1 MKEEE
6 NQQENAE
13 HHGDRSTNFL
23 GEIPEAWKRRARAAF
38 GYTFCVVML
47 VVVPCEI
54 ATRIFPAV
62 TWLATVSD
70 VFQSI
75 GLHLYHYGVGLG
87 VGIVAPCLV
96 WENIMYLR
104 EKRRREREQ
113 RAREHAEAVT
123 AQFRERVSALE
134 NELRNREQAAALTA
148 QLQERIRALENEL
161 RDREQAASLN
171 AQLQNEVST
180 LRDQVSH
187 LNRELAALKAQ
198 SQPHDNRQE
207 N

>member
-1 MKEEE
+1 
-6 NQQENAE
+6 
-13 HHGDRSTNFL
+13 
-23 GEIPEAWKRRARAAF
+23 
-38 GYTFCVVML
+38 
-47 VVVPCEI
+47 
-54 ATRIFPAV
+54 
-62 TWLATVSD
+62 
-70 VFQSI
+70 
-75 GLHLYHYGVGLG
+75 
-87 VGIVAPCLV
+87 
-96 WENIMYLR
+96 MYLR

-134 NELRNREQAAALTA
+134 NELRNREQAAAL
-148 QLQERIRALENEL
+148 
-161 RDREQAASLN
+161 N

-198 SQPHDNRQE
+198 SQPHGNRQE